1 MRFGRDRVTGALAV
15 RLFESAEIMVS
26 LSMSRERP
34 APVTRRFVTSLT
46 FQGLGIIAASAVIP
60 LCVALLIRGQLPDQ
74 PSIHWTSEI
83 ASLLAALAALLI
95 FRKVTAYPG
104 TNDFA
109 YIIPAFS
116 VTYGIAVAVL
126 LGFRLSYSGAML
138 SAGFLASILFSFLAT
153 QLQQRFG
160 RHYFYVVPFGQT
172 GIVEDAPSY
181 QWIVLNEPRLP
192 EADRHGAIVADLRY
206 DLGPDWERML
216 AEAAISGRPV
226 YHTKQLRES
235 LTGRV
240 EIEHLSENS
249 FGSLLP
255 NLAYRKIKRIS
266 DILFSLIALPL
277 VALPMVVVALLI
289 RLDSPGP
296 VLFRQLRMGHRA
308 RPFHVY
314 KFRTMTHREIA
325 SSGDDARNDA
335 ITMTEDHRITRVG
348 RFLRRSR
355 IDELPQLFNVLRG
368 EMSLIGPRP
377 EAISLSQWYESELP
391 FYIYRHILRPGIT
404 GWAQVNQGHVA
415 ELHEAH
421 LKLHYDFYYIKH
433 FSSWLDILIAFRTIG
448 VIFNG
453 FGSK

>member
-1 MRFGRDRVTGALAV
+1 M
-15 RLFESAEIMVS
+15 S
-26 LSMSRERP
+26 LPRERSS
-34 APVTRRFVTSLT
+34 PVTRRFVTSLT
-46 FQGLGIIAASAVIP
+46 FQGLGILIASAVIP
-60 LCVALLIRGQLPDQ
+60 LCVALVVQGQLPNRL
-74 PSIHWTSEI
+74 SILWNSEI
-83 ASLLAALAALLI
+83 ASLLSAVTALLI
-95 FRKVTAYPG
+95 FRKVTSYPG

-116 VTYGIAVAVL
+116 VTYGIAVVVL
-126 LGFRLSYSGAML
+126 LGLRLSYSGAML
-138 SAGFLASILFSFLAT
+138 SAGYVATIIFSFIAT
-153 QLQQRFG
+153 QLTQRFG
-160 RHYFYVVPFGQT
+160 RHHFYVVPFGQT
-172 GIVEDAPSY
+172 QIVEDAPAY
-181 QWIVLNEPRLP
+181 EWIVLSEPTLP
-192 EADRHGAIVADLRY
+192 EGDRHGAIVADLRC
-206 DLGPDWERML
+206 DLDPEWERML
-216 AEAAISGRPV
+216 AEAAIAGRPV

-255 NLAYRKIKRIS
+255 NLAYRKIKRGS
-266 DILFSLIALPL
+266 DILFTLLALPL
-277 VALPMVVVALLI
+277 VALPMLLVAVLI
-289 RLDSPGP
+289 RFDSPGP
-296 VLFRQLRMGHRA
+296 VLFRQVRMGHRA

-325 SSGDDARNDA
+325 HDGDEARNDA
-335 ITMTEDHRITRVG
+335 ITMAEDHRITRLG

-355 IDELPQLFNVLRG
+355 MDELPQLFNVLRG

-377 EAISLSQWYESELP
+377 EAIPLSQWYESELP
-391 FYIYRHILRPGIT
+391 FYSYRHIVRPGIT

-433 FSSWLDILIAFRTIG
+433 FSAWLDTLIAFRTIG
-448 VIFNG
+448 VILNG